1 MNDFGFFTVYSD
13 SLKGNN
19 NVAKTLANDVAVASR
34 LNNRRRYVDD
44 TICSI
49 KADSIEYILSI
60 LNSFNKNIQFTVE
73 IEKEEKIP
81 FLTH

>member
-1 MNDFGFFTVYSD
+1 MILGS
-13 SLKGNN
+13 SLHIQIHLR
-19 NVAKTLANDVAVASR
+19 VTMMLLSTLTNDVAVASR
-34 LNNRRRYVDD
+34 LNNRRRSVGD